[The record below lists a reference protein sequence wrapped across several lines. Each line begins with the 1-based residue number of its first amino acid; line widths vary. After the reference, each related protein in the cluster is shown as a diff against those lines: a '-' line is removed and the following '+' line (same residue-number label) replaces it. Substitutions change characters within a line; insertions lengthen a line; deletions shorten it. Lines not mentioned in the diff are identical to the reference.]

1 LTAIDITQKAFGTL
15 AQGAILVVVG
25 LGSTAETSTGVVNL
39 TGILRLGTVPT
50 MLTISRLKRWSIRCY
65 NDTAATAK
73 QAGLDRQTANGG
85 LGEYYSEA
93 DTRVPTWMI
102 AGDRALV
109 AGLCG
114 LDEAALAGNAADT
127 AVAAAWLDDGIA
139 PNCQCGRA
147 FSEKSVHGFDLT
159 FAAPKSV
166 SLVRALTDPIAE
178 KVLAAAHE
186 QAIAAAMTYL
196 HEHAGYTR
204 VHNTITGMKD
214 LQRLPGLVGIAYQH
228 ETSRCGDPHLHTHV
242 IVPNRQPRA
251 DGILVSIDSKSLYHE
266 AKAAGMI
273 YQATLRHL
281 LHAERGF
288 EWAPVDPHSG
298 MAEIAGVTKESITM
312 VDQIAIPITPA
323 RVAHHREGHER
334 FTVAAVIAEEAAI
347 LDLVDATDNRS
358 RLDLRPD
365 DVEDLSDD
373 QARAVAAIA
382 TSPWLVQP
390 LQAPAGAGKTHSLQ
404 ALRAAAHRARK
415 DVLVCAPTGK
425 AVDEALHGGAGD
437 QGLTVAKALHLI
449 AQRQLELGRRTLI
462 VVDEAAMVATPDLHK
477 LVAASVEGQ
486 AKIVLVG
493 DPYQLSPVLAR
504 GGMFEQLCTELPW
517 TQRLSAVWRMH
528 DPDERAASL
537 AIRDG
542 RGNRLRHAVGWY
554 RTHGRLHTG
563 DPVAMAAD
571 ALGAYQQA
579 RVQGRD
585 ALLVCDTWEIAD
597 ALNRRLHD
605 AHTNSDT
612 AAVTGAH
619 GQRISVGDLILSRRN
634 DPTIALHANL
644 NQTSIDGPDQ
654 VRNGNRWHV
663 VAVGAERNRLAAERL
678 GDGAR
683 VVFDGDYLTEHVSL
697 GYAATVHAAQ
707 GVTADTALAV
717 LGANASR
724 AMAYV
729 ALTRGRNTN
738 HAYIY
743 QRSTNEADHQHS
755 TPVIDP
761 QIHTVHR
768 GTTYTAAHLLGTILA
783 NDERPTTMHTTAE
796 HIPADQLPVEIADL
810 MVRNE
815 TRRTKREAVW
825 GEHQR
830 AVRAWRSGHDRA
842 ASAYKTA
849 GDTDISLDTDGLE
862 L

>member
-1 LTAIDITQKAFGTL
+1 
-15 AQGAILVVVG
+15 
-25 LGSTAETSTGVVNL
+25 
-39 TGILRLGTVPT
+39 
-50 MLTISRLKRWSIRCY
+50 
-65 NDTAATAK
+65 
-73 QAGLDRQTANGG
+73 
-85 LGEYYSEA
+85 
-93 DTRVPTWMI
+93 
-102 AGDRALV
+102 
-109 AGLCG
+109 
-114 LDEAALAGNAADT
+114 
-127 AVAAAWLDDGIA
+127 
-139 PNCQCGRA
+139 
-147 FSEKSVHGFDLT
+147 
-159 FAAPKSV
+159 
-166 SLVRALTDPIAE
+166 
-178 KVLAAAHE
+178 
-186 QAIAAAMTYL
+186 
-196 HEHAGYTR
+196 
-204 VHNTITGMKD
+204 
-214 LQRLPGLVGIAYQH
+214 
-228 ETSRCGDPHLHTHV
+228 
-242 IVPNRQPRA
+242 
-251 DGILVSIDSKSLYHE
+251 VSIDSKSLYHE

-298 MAEIAGVTKESITM
+298 MAEIAGVTKESITAWSRRSTRLREWAAQNLVIVDGEPTAAQLAAAQKATRPTKPESLAWEELKAGWRADARGLHLDRDAHHAARAHRVHEASSRTPTAQASAQDRASDAQDRPASALNRAPLAHITAQVDKAACTRADLVELLGAQLPADLM
-312 VDQIAIPITPA
+312 GEPRQVIEALVDQIAIPITPA
-323 RVAHHREGHER
+323 RVVHHREGHER

-437 QGLTVAKALHLI
+437 QGLTVAKALQLI

-729 ALTRGRNTN
+729 ALTRGRNAN

-796 HIPADQLPVEIADL
+796 HIPADQHPVEIADL